1 MALLWRACASLKTRS
16 MIITIR
22 AQSGVGGIVA

>member
-1 MALLWRACASLKTRS
+1 MALLWRACASLKTNS
-16 MIITIR
+16 MITIR